1 MKTFW
6 LNMQNDILHG
16 KGYTKI
22 WFVLLILAATIVR
35 GSGRSSPFWYLCPMI
50 VIAFGLFFVTAV
62 LIAGRGERTS
72 KDTKRLAVYFCV
84 LLVITG
90 FYLWRIITLW

>member
-22 WFVLLILAATIVR
+22 WFVFWLLAVTIRPGVR
-35 GSGRSSPFWYLCPMI
+35 RSSPFWSLCPMI
-50 VIAFGLFFVTAV
+50 VNAFGLFFVTAV

-72 KDTKRLAVYFCV
+72 KDTKKLAVYFCV

-90 FYLWRIITLW
+90 GYLLRSITKL